1 MGRVR
6 ATRSGGKVGGD
17 RAGCVIGSR
26 ADGVVARK
34 KLTGEISS
42 EERTEY
48 RTDTFWVPNML
59 FIAWTRPRPD
69 SADLVEEEGRGRRR
83 TG

>member
-1 MGRVR
+1 MCVQPDREGRLEGTGRGRV
-6 ATRSGGKVGGD
+6 VG
-17 RAGCVIGSR
+17 SP
-26 ADGVVARK
+26 ADGVVARN
-34 KLTGEISS
+34 KLTGEISC

-59 FIAWTRPRPD
+59 FIASTRPRPD